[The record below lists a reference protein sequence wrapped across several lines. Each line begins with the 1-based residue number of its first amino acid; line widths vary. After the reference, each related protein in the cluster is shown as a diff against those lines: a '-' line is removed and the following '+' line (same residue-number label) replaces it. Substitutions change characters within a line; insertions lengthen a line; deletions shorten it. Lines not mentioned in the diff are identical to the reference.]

1 MNELVIL
8 GLLVT
13 TAGFAVVAA
22 RGILTFVFR
31 VMTHPPLI
39 AIHWRA
45 VTFVVALFWFWY
57 LAPAL
62 AAHLR

>member
-1 MNELVIL
+1 MDELVIL
-8 GLLVT
+8 LLLVT
-13 TAGFAVVAA
+13 TAGCAVVVA

-31 VMTHPPLI
+31 VMTHPPFI
-39 AIHWRA
+39 SIQWRL

-57 LAPAL
+57 LAPTV